1 MEHDGRLW
9 TRVRVAREVGGEIGC
24 AMCVDVEVRCDW
36 KGDETSQWDSVVDLG
51 AGLVL
56 SSLYVRTRSEWG
68 VSRGLEVRCSSK
80 AG

>member
-1 MEHDGRLW
+1 M
-9 TRVRVAREVGGEIGC
+9 
-24 AMCVDVEVRCDW
+24 DVEVYCGR
-36 KGDETSQWDSVVDLG
+36 KGDEISQRDSVVDLG

-56 SSLYVRTRSEWG
+56 SSLYVRTCSEWV